1 MREQPQWPYRV
12 RRTRQRN
19 SDIGGLLWIVFVIL
33 FLLASC
39 AHWVSVH
46 DECDEKNGVVL
57 RNAWGYPTCVSQE
70 DFEADD

>member
-1 MREQPQWPYRV
+1 MREKPQWPYDN
-12 RRTRQRN
+12 RRRSSSSN
-19 SDIGGLLWIVFVIL
+19 VGGVLWVVLFIL
-33 FLLASC
+33 VMLGSC

-70 DFEADD
+70 DFKEND